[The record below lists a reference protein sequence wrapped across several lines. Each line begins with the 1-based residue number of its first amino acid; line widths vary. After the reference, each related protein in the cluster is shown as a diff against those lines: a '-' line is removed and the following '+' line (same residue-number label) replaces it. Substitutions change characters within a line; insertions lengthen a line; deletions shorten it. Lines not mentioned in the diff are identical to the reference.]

1 MNLQTAAHENSPWL
15 SPGTFPGKH
24 LAPNCTSGAPGEAG
38 IPTSLARTAA
48 WRDMV
53 LQGPPTILAAQLG
66 MSENIVQRH
75 THLAGATF
83 ARHAGLAM
91 GPSFKDK

>member
-1 MNLQTAAHENSPWL
+1 MAVS
-15 SPGTFPGKH
+15 STFPGKH
-24 LAPNCTSGAPGEAG
+24 LAPNYTSGALREAS

-53 LQGPPTILAAQLG
+53 PQGPPTILAAQLG

-75 THLAGATF
+75 AQLAGATF
-83 ARHAGLAM
+83 ARDAGLAM
-91 GPSFKDK
+91 GPSFKNK